1 MDVDVEARRVRHYA
15 AGQGGVDIQA
25 GVGLAA
31 EHRGLQRRH
40 QSARDARSASEAEM
54 LKSLSPIHKLDR
66 IKTPL
71 IVLHGAN
78 DTNVPLIEAEQ
89 IVADFKRREVPV
101 EYVLFPDKGHGWQ
114 KLPNRVRSTTSIVYF
129 FDRHLNTR
137 L

>member
-15 AGQGGVDIQA
+15 AGQGGVDFQA
-25 GVGLAA
+25 CVGLAA

-40 QSARDARSASEAEM
+40 QSAGDARSASEAEM
-54 LKSLSPIHKLDR
+54 PKSLSPIHKLDR

-89 IVADFKRREVPV
+89 IVADFKRREVRSNMCC
-101 EYVLFPDKGHGWQ
+101 FPTRAMAGRSFQTGF
-114 KLPNRVRSTTSIVYF
+114 VRRRRS
-129 FDRHLNTR
+129 
-137 L
+137 

>member
-1 MDVDVEARRVRHYA
+1 
-15 AGQGGVDIQA
+15 
-25 GVGLAA
+25 
-31 EHRGLQRRH
+31 LQRRH

-101 EYVLFPDKGHGWQ
+101 EYVLFPDEGHGWQ
-114 KLPNRVRSTTSIVYF
+114 KLPNRVRSTTSIVNF